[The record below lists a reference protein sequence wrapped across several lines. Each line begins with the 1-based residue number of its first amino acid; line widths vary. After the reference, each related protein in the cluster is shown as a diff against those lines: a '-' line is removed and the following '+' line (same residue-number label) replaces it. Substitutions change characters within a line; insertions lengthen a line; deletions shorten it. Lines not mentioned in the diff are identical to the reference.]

1 MLKKE
6 RVLAA
11 INHKETDI
19 VPYNI
24 ELCSET
30 MTAFEKKYGIGK
42 NDFFDFAGNHIEK
55 ISYNGGSYI
64 GEGLFKDE
72 FNVIWNRKGKDKDI
86 GVITDYLISDEKS
99 YVFPQ
104 PDLDLVG
111 KKTAD
116 AICGGRDCLKL
127 GKIGM
132 FLFER
137 AWSLYGM
144 ENLLADMILNEDFVF
159 EIFDKI
165 TEYNLKI
172 INKALSF
179 NIDGFYFGDDYGQQS
194 GLIMGDKLWRKFIK
208 PNLAKAFKPIKEKQL
223 PVFLHSCGNI
233 SDILSDL
240 IDIGLDVYQ
249 TVQPEIYDLKMLK
262 KKFGDNLSFFGG
274 LSTQRDLPY
283 IKPKDVPKLIKDTIS
298 VLGKN
303 GGYICAPTHQ
313 VPYDVD
319 PEVIMA
325 MIECLKNQKNQQSQ
339 KI

>member
-64 GEGLFKDE
+64 EEGLFKDE

-86 GVITDYLISDEKS
+86 GVITDYLIYDEKS

-116 AICGGRDCLKL
+116 
-127 GKIGM
+127 
-132 FLFER
+132 
-137 AWSLYGM
+137 
-144 ENLLADMILNEDFVF
+144 VF
-159 EIFDKI
+159 AAAEI
-165 TEYNLKI
+165 
-172 INKALSF
+172 A
-179 NIDGFYFGDDYGQQS
+179 
-194 GLIMGDKLWRKFIK
+194 
-208 PNLAKAFKPIKEKQL
+208 
-223 PVFLHSCGNI
+223 
-233 SDILSDL
+233 
-240 IDIGLDVYQ
+240 
-249 TVQPEIYDLKMLK
+249 
-262 KKFGDNLSFFGG
+262 
-274 LSTQRDLPY
+274 
-283 IKPKDVPKLIKDTIS
+283 
-298 VLGKN
+298 
-303 GGYICAPTHQ
+303 
-313 VPYDVD
+313 
-319 PEVIMA
+319 
-325 MIECLKNQKNQQSQ
+325 
-339 KI
+339 